1 MDNVSKEMEI
11 LRKNQGN
18 VLEMKTAVTK
28 KKRMHLMG
36 SLMDWT

>member
-11 LRKNQGN
+11 LRKNQGK
-18 VLEMKTAVTK
+18 VLEIKTVVT

-36 SLMDWT
+36 SLMNWT